1 MPAFG
6 DSAAAGSR
14 RPAQPGAASIRVQP
28 LLEEDAGAPVEEPD
42 AGASPEASQV
52 VVVVVARPQRMLF
65 EVVDVEPVHEVL
77 FVVLVEDVFGVGTVV
92 PSPPET
98 AIH

>member
-1 MPAFG
+1 
-6 DSAAAGSR
+6 
-14 RPAQPGAASIRVQP
+14 
-28 LLEEDAGAPVEEPD
+28 
-42 AGASPEASQV
+42 
-52 VVVVVARPQRMLF
+52 MLF